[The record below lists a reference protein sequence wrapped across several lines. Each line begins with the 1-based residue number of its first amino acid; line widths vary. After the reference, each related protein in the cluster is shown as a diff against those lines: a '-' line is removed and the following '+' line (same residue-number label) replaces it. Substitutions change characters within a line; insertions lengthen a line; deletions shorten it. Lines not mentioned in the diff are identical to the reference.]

1 MPNVNSAI
9 KRVKISETKHA
20 RNTSA
25 KSTIKTY
32 IRRYDAAI
40 ANGDQAEAAALYT
53 KVSSLLDKAASKGII
68 HKNKAARSKSRM
80 AAKI

>member
-9 KRVKISETKHA
+9 KRAKIIETKRA
-20 RNTSA
+20 RNASA

-32 IRRYDAAI
+32 IRRYEAAI
-40 ANGDQAEAAALYT
+40 ADGDSQQAATLYT

-68 HKNKAARSKSRM
+68 HKNKAARRKSRL
-80 AAKI
+80 AAKG

>member
-1 MPNVNSAI
+1 MPNINSAI
-9 KRVKISETKHA
+9 KRTKISETKRA

-32 IRRYDAAI
+32 IRRYEAAI
-40 ANGDQAEAAALYT
+40 ANGDRVEANGLYT

-68 HKNKAARSKSRM
+68 HKNTAARRKSRL
-80 AAKI
+80 AAKV